1 MYCLS
6 EIIELEIKQGNT
18 GSGVEH
24 TDGID
29 CKGQGDNG
37 HTDGGHPDVS
47 GYEELVDLK
56 EAGLLADVTN
66 MQDSKTTVNQTSSPS
81 VTTDIHS
88 TSSVPSSTAQV
99 NPLSDATTVSVKP
112 PYEAE
117 GELTVPDLSLKEVRK
132 RNQAKPHKASK
143 RRLTHSQSNEVKPY
157 SKEHSQYIAL
167 GENYSDTEEFQA
179 DDHVV
184 MDSND
189 SVMNN
194 GHIDDLLGLGS
205 TAFDG
210 TDNVSVI
217 DNVTCNDVDLF
228 SNELTTVGNPNTLSN
243 VAISAHGDED
253 QSQKVIREITAD
265 DKIPKDLLAD
275 VDTMMEQ
282 TCIANCNTAESVSE
296 ANYTTELDTKTTPTT
311 QTRTNPNSD
320 DNNIKEMTNMV
331 DADGENTTVE
341 NTLVGVDTEPL
352 NMSDLSSEISR
363 KIDEF
368 SKVIPSTGKKNKGKS
383 SKPEDKTKADL
394 PNKEQNKPADH
405 NNQKETTAV
414 FGECKDRERLDQV
427 IEVDEELKNIDDI
440 NKKSNNVTPTSNN
453 KYDRKLDNVPEF
465 EEGSN
470 LVTIDDT
477 NVNVKKGASITTLVI
492 EEEQMQS
499 SIPGKVHSPKAVRN
513 LSISDEVYV
522 NEKLNTV
529 AMGEDRAGFT
539 EEIVFGDEDIIDD
552 VMSDTSSDVS
562 LTDEVETNEKVLKLL
577 NYSIDT
583 IKDNTA
589 RTDVYVKVSDSS
601 PSKDKHVAP
610 VTERVS
616 DTMKTIEYVPKEKEP
631 AGQTYKRYT
640 EILTHLPISEN
651 TNPPVYYDEVKNTE
665 KQQSSEKVLQ
675 NIFQHSV
682 DTIKRQDNHDHIE
695 VQAVN
700 SVVVADKEASGQ
712 PYQRFREILT
722 HKPKQET
729 THFGGSSEK
738 LGDHKDNTGKNMN
751 TKESDVSSKSPIPWR
766 KFARSLVSRLEQ
778 QPMAGK
784 PVLARYMNPISD
796 TDEEVQESIEVT
808 IADDITREPPTGQDM
823 DYNDDLDKFPS
834 AIPQK
839 GAKPYRSKAFTY
851 HPPEPKYTAW
861 GPFYRTKSMPCA
873 LDEVLIYSISFQ
885 ELRKDKVG
893 LIIWNLGIT

>member
-24 TDGID
+24 TDGIN

-132 RNQAKPHKASK
+132 RNIAKPHKASK

-228 SNELTTVGNPNTLSN
+228 SNEY
-243 VAISAHGDED
+243 
-253 QSQKVIREITAD
+253 AD
-265 DKIPKDLLAD
+265 NKIPNPDLLAD

-296 ANYTTELDTKTTPTT
+296 ANYATELDTKTTPTT
-311 QTRTNPNSD
+311 QTTTNPNSN
-320 DNNIKEMTNMV
+320 DNYIKEMTNMV
-331 DADGENTTVE
+331 DAGGENTTVE

-352 NMSDLSSEISR
+352 NMSDLSLEISR

-394 PNKEQNKPADH
+394 PDKEQNKPADH

-440 NKKSNNVTPTSNN
+440 SKKLNNVTPTSNN
-453 KYDRKLDNVPEF
+453 KYDKKLDNVPEF

-477 NVNVKKGASITTLVI
+477 NVSVKKGASITTLVI

-499 SIPGKVHSPKAVRN
+499 SIPCKMHSPKAVRN

-529 AMGEDRAGFT
+529 AMGEAQAGFT

-589 RTDVYVKVSDSS
+589 GTDVYVEVSDSS

-640 EILTHLPISEN
+640 EILTHLPISET
-651 TNPPVYYDEVKNTE
+651 TNHPVYYDEVKNTE

-682 DTIKRQDNHDHIE
+682 DTIKKKDNHDHTE
-695 VQAVN
+695 VQAVD
-700 SVVVADKEASGQ
+700 SVVVADKETSGQ

-729 THFGGSSEK
+729 THFGESFEK
-738 LGDHKDNTGKNMN
+738 LGDHKDNTGENIN

-778 QPMAGK
+778 QPMEGK

-796 TDEEVQESIEVT
+796 TEEEVQESIEVN
-808 IADDITREPPTGQDM
+808 IAEDITREPPTGQDM
-823 DYNDDLDKFPS
+823 DYNDDLEEFPS

-873 LDEVLIYSISFQ
+873 LDEVLIYSISFR
-885 ELRKDKVG
+885 ELRKD
-893 LIIWNLGIT
+893 